1 MERILYRYV
10 EQGFVKEKRKE
21 FSLFLINSK
30 YIEQYVKASKNKT
43 ISMYD
48 EDQAIENTLDSAN
61 RCPNVMKRK
70 LNYRDR
76 PLEILLRT
84 IK

>member
-1 MERILYRYV
+1 MHRYV

-30 YIEQYVKASKNKT
+30 YIDQYIKASKNKHV
-43 ISMYD
+43 SMYD
-48 EDQAIENTLDSAN
+48 DEQPIENTLDSAN

-70 LNYRDR
+70 LNHRDR
-76 PLEILLRT
+76 PLEILHRT
-84 IK
+84 NK